1 MKMSASRPEVTGK
14 RFVSHREAAAM
25 YGVCTKTI
33 DRWVEQ
39 GILEPPTVINERKY
53 HKIESLAEVGKIS
66 KIAKPGAGE
75 RLLEGRRK
83 HVAKGIAAE

>member
-1 MKMSASRPEVTGK
+1 M
-14 RFVSHREAAAM
+14 
-25 YGVCTKTI
+25 
-33 DRWVEQ
+33 
-39 GILEPPTVINERKY
+39 INERKY